1 MAAPMSIMNTVK
13 WISKSLKISR
23 LQVSCGSLLPVRY
36 SSAVGSSKSLVYEKY
51 GDPVKVVKLEQRPL
65 PEVDDDSVLVKMIAS
80 PVNPS
85 DINSIQGIYPIKPAF
100 PAVAG
105 FEGVGE
111 IQEVG
116 SNVKDLTPGE
126 RVIFQGS
133 VTGTW
138 CSHLV
143 CPANQVMVVPEDT
156 PPLIA
161 ATVKVNACTAY
172 RMLADFENLVEGDT
186 VMQNAANS
194 GAGQAL
200 IQIAAAR
207 GLKTINIVRDRPD
220 LQELTDY
227 LHGLGA
233 TVVTTEGDLRKGAS
247 TLLKDLPKPK
257 LAVNAVGGKSI
268 IALVKQIQHGGTIVT
283 YGGMSK
289 QPVMVPTGS
298 LIFDDLKFKGYWMS
312 RWHQENAGSEEA
324 RQMFD
329 QLCRWGGSGQLRAP
343 QHRLVDIENY
353 GSALE
358 KALGEYSTEKQILT
372 FGS

>member
-1 MAAPMSIMNTVK
+1 MAAPMS
-13 WISKSLKISR
+13 LKICARWILKSGNISR
-23 LQVSCGSLLPVRY
+23 FQASRAPVLEFRYFSSISSC
-36 SSAVGSSKSLVYEKY
+36 KSLVYDKY
-51 GDPVKVVKLEQRPL
+51 GDPVKVLKLVKNSV
-65 PEVDDDSVLVKMIAS
+65 PEVHDDSVLIKMIAS
-80 PVNPS
+80 PINPA
-85 DINSIQGIYPIKPAF
+85 DINSIQGIYPIKPDF

-116 SNVKDLTPGE
+116 SNVKQLLPGE
-126 RVIFQGS
+126 RVIFPAS

-143 CPANQVMVVPEDT
+143 CPASQVMVVPKDT
-156 PPLIA
+156 PPLVA

-172 RMLADFENLVEGDT
+172 RMLADFENLREGDT
-186 VMQNAANS
+186 VIQNAANS
-194 GAGQAL
+194 GAGQAV

-207 GLKTINIVRDRPD
+207 GLKTINIVRDRPN
-220 LQELTDY
+220 LTELTDY
-227 LHGLGA
+227 LHDLGA
-233 TVVTTEGDLRKGAS
+233 TVVTTEGDLRKSAS

-257 LAVNAVGGKSI
+257 LALNAVGGKSI
-268 IALVKQIQHGGTIVT
+268 IALVKQIQDAGTIVT

-298 LIFDDLKFKGYWMS
+298 LIFNDLKFKGFWMS
-312 RWHQENAGSEEA
+312 RWHQHHAGSEEA
-324 RQMFD
+324 RQMFE

-343 QHRLVDIENY
+343 QHRLVDIEDY
-353 GSALE
+353 RSALE